1 MKTNWKITTIQHENG
16 AYIKLVVKI
25 DKQQHKLLYYIGTL
39 GYMLYEFFYKG
50 TWDTSELI
58 RLLKDIKGIEALQK
72 ISTFLDGIMKSVEGV
87 TNENL
92 TEDGQLK
99 TLIKEEV
106 TQCEKP
112 DVQGNKVLDHKS
124 MHYAFIKLMITILY
138 FILKLMTSD

>member
-16 AYIKLVVKI
+16 DYIKLVVKI
-25 DKQQHKLLYYIGTL
+25 DKQQHKLLYYIGTI

-50 TWDTSELI
+50 TWNTSELI
-58 RLLKDIKGIEALQK
+58 TLLKDIKGTEALQK
-72 ISTFLDGIMKSVEGV
+72 ISTFLDGISKGVEGV
-87 TNENL
+87 TDESF

-99 TLIKEEV
+99 KLIKEEV

-112 DVQGNKVLDHKS
+112 DVLGKVLDHKS

>member
-16 AYIKLVVKI
+16 DYIKLVVKI
-25 DKQQHKLLYYIGTL
+25 DKQQHKLLYYIGTI

-50 TWDTSELI
+50 TWNTSELI
-58 RLLKDIKGIEALQK
+58 TLLKDIKGTEALQK
-72 ISTFLDGIMKSVEGV
+72 ISTFLDGISKGVEGV
-87 TNENL
+87 TDESF

-99 TLIKEEV
+99 KWIKEEV

-112 DVQGNKVLDHKS
+112 DVLGKVLDHKS